1 MSSCRIVAEDVRRDL
16 VEERLDDLEDL
27 GDVVLERV
35 VGVGV
40 VLRVAGD
47 LADVLAPVLAE
58 EEVVAVLHRSER
70 RRHKERHEAVLR
82 QLEVVDDVRPEE
94 AEGVRERREPEAR
107 SELLGDRRPA
117 DDVAPLEDERP
128 QAGLGEVGPVDEAVV
143 AAADDDRVVAPV
155 ARRGRLRCG
164 RLRCLRLRRSRR
176 GRLRHVRPSFARGCR
191 EAAASRERRS
201 TRSGGSRRARA

>member
-1 MSSCRIVAEDVRRDL
+1 MEHLRLEIAEPPAEGGQGDELLRIVAEDVRRDL

-27 GDVVLERV
+27 ADVVLEGV

-58 EEVVAVLHRSER
+58 EEIVAVLHRGES
-70 RRHKERHEAVLR
+70 RRHQEWHEAVLR

-94 AEGVRERREPEAR
+94 AQGVRKGREPEAR
-107 SELLGDRRPA
+107 PELLGDGRPA

-143 AAADDDRVVAPV
+143 TTADDDRVVASV
-155 ARRGRLRCG
+155 ARRGRLRSG
-164 RLRCLRLRRSRR
+164 RLRRFRLRRGRR
-176 GRLRHVRPSFARGCR
+176 GRLRHVQAVL
-191 EAAASRERRS
+191 
-201 TRSGGSRRARA
+201 RSGL